1 MVKSMFN
8 AKPVILAL
16 EKGDQATIK
25 ASQQVAIIFNQF
37 IDAQRISGLT
47 KDAKGAKVIG
57 TMVREG
63 FADFVATGA
72 ILKSTASNYATGA
85 ARAFY
90 PGVEWTPRTFQQP
103 ELAVPSATTGKTKV
117 SGSVKTTDTKA
128 LVKTLSKALEQ
139 ARIMQQDATASGIVD
154 LIIELDP
161 DFKESAE

>member
-1 MVKSMFN
+1 MFN

-16 EKGDQATIK
+16 ERGDQATIK
-25 ASQQVAIIFNQF
+25 ASQRVAIIFNQF
-37 IDAQRISGLT
+37 IDAQRVYGLS
-47 KDAKGAKVIG
+47 KDAKGAKIIG

-90 PGVEWTPRTFQQP
+90 HGVEWTPRTFMQP
-103 ELAVPSATTGKTKV
+103 ELAVPSASTGKTKV
-117 SGSVKTTDTKA
+117 SGSVKTTDLKA
-128 LVKTLSKALEQ
+128 LIKTLAKALEQ
-139 ARIMQQDATASGIVD
+139 SRVMKYDASASGIVD

>member
-16 EKGDQATIK
+16 ERGDQATIK
-25 ASQQVAIIFNQF
+25 ASQRVAIIFNQF
-37 IDAQRISGLT
+37 IDAQRVYGLS
-47 KDAKGAKVIG
+47 KDAKGAKIIG

-90 PGVEWTPRTFQQP
+90 HGVEWTPRTFMQP
-103 ELAVPSATTGKTKV
+103 ELAVPSASTGKTKV
-117 SGSVKTTDTKA
+117 SGSVKTTDLKA
-128 LVKTLSKALEQ
+128 LIKTLAKALEQ
-139 ARIMQQDATASGIVD
+139 SRVMKYDASASGIVD

>member
-16 EKGDQATIK
+16 ERGDQATIK

-37 IDAQRISGLT
+37 IDAQRVGGLP
-47 KDAKGAKVIG
+47 KDAKGAKIIG

-85 ARAFY
+85 ARAFFHN
-90 PGVEWTPRTFQQP
+90 VEWTPRTFQQP
-103 ELAVPSATTGKTKV
+103 ELAVPSASTGKTKV
-117 SGSVKTTDTKA
+117 SGSVKTTDLKA
-128 LVKTLSKALEQ
+128 LIKTLAKALEQ
-139 ARIMQQDATASGIVD
+139 SRVMKYDASASGIVD